1 MRLALSRVQAVES
14 LDSAA
19 AGLRNGWNRVP
30 SPIAMVKGAAVVGT
44 GLLVARSLFRASRG
58 RAAVEAATPAVN
70 PWRGVA
76 VQAVSLL
83 LIPFL
88 QRLMTQG
95 KPDFRL
101 PQLPTMPSLP
111 TMPNMADIPT
121 PADLFFRWL
130 GLQK

>member
-1 MRLALSRVQAVES
+1 MRLALSRVKAVEA

-19 AGLRNGWNRVP
+19 LGMRDGWNRVP
-30 SPIAMVKGAAVVGT
+30 SPLAVVKGAALFGT
-44 GLLVARSLFRASRG
+44 GVVLARSLFRASRG
-58 RAAVEAATPAVN
+58 RPVAVAAAAAN

-101 PQLPTMPSLP
+101 PQLPSMP
-111 TMPNMADIPT
+111 TMPTMADIPT

>member
-1 MRLALSRVQAVES
+1 MRLALSRVKAVEA

-19 AGLRNGWNRVP
+19 LGVRDGWARVP
-30 SPIAMVKGAAVVGT
+30 SPLAVAKGVAMLGAAVV
-44 GLLVARSLFRASRG
+44 VSRSLFRASRG
-58 RAAVEAATPAVN
+58 RSVAVAATVAN

-76 VQAVSLL
+76 AQAVSLL

-95 KPDFRL
+95 KPDFRM
-101 PQLPTMPSLP
+101 PQLPSIPAMP
-111 TMPNMADIPT
+111 TMADIPT

>member
-1 MRLALSRVQAVES
+1 MRLALSRVKAVES

-19 AGLRNGWNRVP
+19 CGLRDGWSRVP
-30 SPIAMVKGAAVVGT
+30 SPLAMLKGAAAVGT
-44 GLLVARSLFRASRG
+44 GMVVARSLFRASRG
-58 RAAVEAATPAVN
+58 RAVAVAAPAVN

-88 QRLMTQG
+88 HRLMTQG
-95 KPDFRL
+95 KPELRL
-101 PQLPTMPSLP
+101 PRLPSMPSVP
-111 TMPNMADIPT
+111 RMADIPT

>member
-1 MRLALSRVQAVES
+1 MRLALSRVKAVEA

-19 AGLRNGWNRVP
+19 LGVRDGWAQVP
-30 SPIAMVKGAAVVGT
+30 SPLALAKGAA
-44 GLLVARSLFRASRG
+44 LLGSAAVVARSLFRASRG
-58 RAAVEAATPAVN
+58 RSVAAAATVAN

-76 VQAVSLL
+76 AQAVSLL

-88 QRLMTQG
+88 HRLLTKG
-95 KPDFRL
+95 RPELRL
-101 PQLPTMPSLP
+101 PQFPALPSMPTMP
-111 TMPNMADIPT
+111 TMADIPT